1 MSSQDLNI
9 GEQAI
14 SKAAETGLKS
24 QVDKA
29 ESLDVEIR
37 TDPVK
42 LAQGQVDKAIVTG
55 KGLVIQNDL
64 RTESL
69 RVETDAVDLDMMK
82 AALGKIVL
90 ERPTDAAAQVVLK
103 AEDIQKAFESDYV
116 KRMLRGQKIDLPSG
130 ERVTTDASNV
140 QFKIPEDGKIAVAA
154 DVMLIEKVETHHV
167 AFSAKPQ
174 MTDDGH
180 AITLADID
188 YDEAT
193 NDMPELTRSL
203 IDSTQDILDLRN
215 FAIGDM
221 SLQFER
227 LEVKSNKL
235 TIYAKAN
242 IRSFK

>member
-1 MSSQDLNI
+1 MSSQDLDI

-14 SKAAETGLKS
+14 SKAVETGLRS
-24 QVDKA
+24 QVDEA

-42 LAQGQVDKAIVTG
+42 LTQGQIDKAVIEG
-55 KGLVIQNDL
+55 KGLVIQHDL

-69 RVETDAVDLDMMK
+69 RLEAKAVDISMMK
-82 AALGKIVL
+82 AALGKIEL
-90 ERPTDAAAQVVLK
+90 DRPTDATAQVVLK
-103 AEDIQKAFESDYV
+103 AEDIQKAFASDYV
-116 KRMLRGQKIDLPSG
+116 KRKLRGQKIDLPSG

-140 QFKIPEDGKIAVAA
+140 QFTIPEDGKIAIEA

-167 AFSAKPQ
+167 GFSAKPQ
-174 MTDDGH
+174 LTDGGH
-180 AITLADID
+180 AVTLVDID

-215 FAIGDM
+215 FEISDM

-235 TIYAKAN
+235 IIDAKAN